1 MFDAEEVSICL
12 NSFYEAGIQDDM
24 LALIYEANKSNVI
37 SVKTPSGNT
46 KKATISN
53 KIMQGDVLSPLVSS
67 NTVDRHIS
75 KVAKEAGHIYMYK
88 DKVEIPP
95 LTMQDDTLGISVCGF
110 RSKQMNMFLN
120 TRTNI
125 MNLQFGSDKCDK
137 MHIGKQHKKYIC
149 PALSVD
155 SWKEVLEENDKNQ
168 KILKDSYDGKKE
180 MKDVLEKKYLGD
192 IISSDG
198 KNKKNIKDRTNKATG
213 NVNKIVTTLNERYYG
228 KNTFKAYKLMRE
240 GILLGSLLTNSES
253 WINVTNQDI
262 SELEKPDT
270 HLLRK
275 VLDSSASKCFMM
287 LELGI
292 IPVRFVLM
300 KKRLQFLHYIL
311 NESTSTMLRQVYDT
325 LKEESRHGDFVSLT
339 QSDKN
344 ALNIDIL
351 EEDIQLVSKWSW
363 KKYLTE
369 KVREAAFLYLT
380 QENSSKEKTKNIT
393 FENLNMSKYLWENEN
408 RGLSQTI
415 FSIRSQTLDIKEWQP
430 WKYLDNLCVKCE
442 LYAETMDH
450 FVVCKAYGIETEKSW
465 KDIFEN
471 NVERQKEI
479 GRFIKQRH
487 KRRQESIDEKEAGQ
501 TSVPAPLLQRE
512 STRIAI

>member
-1 MFDAEEVSICL
+1 
-12 NSFYEAGIQDDM
+12 
-24 LALIYEANKSNVI
+24 
-37 SVKTPSGNT
+37 
-46 KKATISN
+46 
-53 KIMQGDVLSPLVSS
+53 
-67 NTVDRHIS
+67 
-75 KVAKEAGHIYMYK
+75 
-88 DKVEIPP
+88 
-95 LTMQDDTLGISVCGF
+95 
-110 RSKQMNMFLN
+110 
-120 TRTNI
+120 
-125 MNLQFGSDKCDK
+125 

-180 MKDVLEKKYLGD
+180 MKEILKKKYFWD

-300 KKRLQFLHYIL
+300 KKRLQFFTLHI
-311 NESTSTMLRQVYDT
+311 E
-325 LKEESRHGDFVSLT
+325 
-339 QSDKN
+339 
-344 ALNIDIL
+344 
-351 EEDIQLVSKWSW
+351 
-363 KKYLTE
+363 
-369 KVREAAFLYLT
+369 REH
-380 QENSSKEKTKNIT
+380 Q
-393 FENLNMSKYLWENEN
+393 
-408 RGLSQTI
+408 
-415 FSIRSQTLDIKEWQP
+415 
-430 WKYLDNLCVKCE
+430 
-442 LYAETMDH
+442 H
-450 FVVCKAYGIETEKSW
+450 
-465 KDIFEN
+465 
-471 NVERQKEI
+471 NVE
-479 GRFIKQRH
+479 
-487 KRRQESIDEKEAGQ
+487 
-501 TSVPAPLLQRE
+501 TSL
-512 STRIAI
+512 

>member
-1 MFDAEEVSICL
+1 
-12 NSFYEAGIQDDM
+12 
-24 LALIYEANKSNVI
+24 
-37 SVKTPSGNT
+37 
-46 KKATISN
+46 
-53 KIMQGDVLSPLVSS
+53 
-67 NTVDRHIS
+67 
-75 KVAKEAGHIYMYK
+75 
-88 DKVEIPP
+88 
-95 LTMQDDTLGISVCGF
+95 
-110 RSKQMNMFLN
+110 
-120 TRTNI
+120 
-125 MNLQFGSDKCDK
+125 
-137 MHIGKQHKKYIC
+137 
-149 PALSVD
+149 
-155 SWKEVLEENDKNQ
+155 
-168 KILKDSYDGKKE
+168 
-180 MKDVLEKKYLGD
+180 
-192 IISSDG
+192 
-198 KNKKNIKDRTNKATG
+198 
-213 NVNKIVTTLNERYYG
+213 
-228 KNTFKAYKLMRE
+228 MRE

-270 HLLRK
+270 HLLRN

-344 ALNIDIL
+344 ALNIDIS

-408 RGLSQTI
+408 RGLSQMI
-415 FSIRSQTLDIKEWQP
+415 FSIRSQTLYIKEWQP
-430 WKYLDNLCVKCE
+430 WK
-442 LYAETMDH
+442 
-450 FVVCKAYGIETEKSW
+450 
-465 KDIFEN
+465 
-471 NVERQKEI
+471 
-479 GRFIKQRH
+479 
-487 KRRQESIDEKEAGQ
+487 
-501 TSVPAPLLQRE
+501 
-512 STRIAI
+512 